1 MFSISFS
8 VKRIRLS
15 QIYSDDRNIAAE
27 ELFAYMLA
35 DCTVRMILH
44 NGNAETVL
52 QRQILRFPESKDQI
66 SPGKI
71 SEEHL
76 WNQCGTVDSD
86 RQRFFD
92 LIILCPA
99 SHIGNI
105 YTGFSSFLACHHL
118 TVFPGCCMLRKKCSG
133 SLSTEAASE
142 ILPRTSSSSGI
153 RSSAVSAAYEIQSC
167 THSDLSRGS
176 ISSYA
181 SGKREPIA
189 CRRSVHSFLAPYT
202 YFQPSISKSSSWQ

>member
-15 QIYSDDRNIAAE
+15 QIHSYDRNIAAE

-35 DCTVRMILH
+35 DRTIRMILH

-76 WNQCGTVDSD
+76 CNQCGTVDSD

-118 TVFPGCCMLRKKCSG
+118 TVFPGCCILRKNAAVHCLRKQPQSG
-133 SLSTEAASE
+133 ARPADRRSGRNVSLCAGPPNTNGSHIPPGYQPVQKT
-142 ILPRTSSSSGI
+142 IPQPYP
-153 RSSAVSAAYEIQSC
+153 AVS
-167 THSDLSRGS
+167 
-176 ISSYA
+176 
-181 SGKREPIA
+181 
-189 CRRSVHSFLAPYT
+189 F
-202 YFQPSISKSSSWQ
+202 

>member
-1 MFSISFS
+1 MFSRSFS

-76 WNQCGTVDSD
+76 CNQCGTVDSD

-105 YTGFSSFLACHHL
+105 YRILQFSRMPPSDCFSR
-118 TVFPGCCMLRKKCSG
+118 MLYTQEKCSG
-133 SLSTEAASE
+133 SLSTEAA
-142 ILPRTSSSSGI
+142 PKWRPSG
-153 RSSAVSAAYEIQSC
+153 RSPQ
-167 THSDLSRGS
+167 R
-176 ISSYA
+176 
-181 SGKREPIA
+181 P
-189 CRRSVHSFLAPYT
+189 
-202 YFQPSISKSSSWQ
+202 